1 MTTENVPFDQ
11 LSKHEADDVLAQ
23 ALDVAKR
30 DEAGVRSGGIM
41 VIAPAKINLVLG
53 IGAKREDGYHYADTI
68 MHALALHDVVRMRRV
83 DLTGFGIGLDIH
95 LTMEHTEGIAPVDV
109 APEENLA
116 YRAVAELACA
126 IGRSEDEEVHIHI
139 VKSIPAQ
146 AGLGGGSSDAAAA
159 LVGAARLWGLDPED
173 PRLAEVAAG
182 LGADVAFFLK
192 GGCAYLTGRGEQY
205 VHSLAPRKDF
215 VLLVAPGEGV
225 STAEAYR
232 EFDEAPELPTD
243 AQRGRW
249 GVLQDAA
256 LVEPFNNLAS
266 AAERVLPELAEIR
279 QWAESLD
286 GVSDV
291 LLCGSGSATALFC
304 DSFAKAT
311 ELSAKAQLK
320 GWSARVTSLVG
331 IGAAI
336 RDRF

>member
-1 MTTENVPFDQ
+1 MTAEDIPFDQ
-11 LSKHEADDVLAQ
+11 LDKKAADDVLAQ
-23 ALDVAKR
+23 ARGIAER
-30 DEAGVRSGGIM
+30 DKAGVRSGGIM

-68 MHALALHDVVRMRRV
+68 MHALALHDVVHMRRV

-95 LTMEHTEGIAPVDV
+95 LSMEYTEGIAPIDV
-109 APEENLA
+109 APEDNLA
-116 YRAVAELACA
+116 YRAIVELARVL
-126 IGRSEDEEVHIHI
+126 GRSEDEEVHIHI

-159 LVGAARLWGLDPED
+159 LVGAAKLWGIDRDD
-173 PRLAEVAAG
+173 PRLEQVASG

-192 GGCAYLTGRGEQY
+192 GGCAYLTGKGEQY
-205 VHSLAPRKDF
+205 VHSLEPRRDF
-215 VLLVAPGEGV
+215 VLLVAPDEGV

-232 EFDEAPELPTD
+232 VFDEAPDLPTD
-243 AQRGRW
+243 TQRGLW

-256 LVEPFNNLAS
+256 RVEPFNNLAP
-266 AAERVLPELAEIR
+266 AAEKIVPQLAEIR
-279 QWAESLD
+279 EWGTAAE

-304 DSFAKAT
+304 ESFAVAT
-311 ELSAKAQLK
+311 ALSAQAQLK

-331 IGAAI
+331 IGAAV
-336 RDRF
+336 RERF

>member
-1 MTTENVPFDQ
+1 MSDNEKLIDQ
-11 LSKHEADDVLAQ
+11 MDGKAVEDVMAQ
-23 ALDVAKR
+23 ALDIAKR
-30 DEAGVRSGGIM
+30 DTAGIRSGGIK

-68 MHALALHDVVRMRRV
+68 MHALALHDVLHMRRV
-83 DLTGFGIGLDIH
+83 DLTGFNIGLEIH

-116 YRAVAELACA
+116 YRAVAALAQA
-126 IGRSEDEEVHIHI
+126 IGRKEDEEVHIHI

-159 LVGAARLWGLDPED
+159 LVGAAKLWGIDAQD
-173 PRLAEVAAG
+173 PRLAQVAAD

-192 GGCAYLTGRGEQY
+192 GGCAYLTGKGEQF

-215 VLLVAPGEGV
+215 ILLVSPDEGV
-225 STAEAYR
+225 STAQAYR
-232 EFDEAPELPTD
+232 IFDEDPALPTD
-243 AQRGRW
+243 TQRGVW
-249 GVLQDAA
+249 GVLQDARK
-256 LVEPFNNLAS
+256 VEPFNNLAP
-266 AAERVLPELAEIR
+266 AAEKILPVLTEIR
-279 QWAESLD
+279 EWGESCE
-286 GVSDV
+286 GVNDV

-304 DSFAKAT
+304 ESFAQAT
-311 ELSAKAQLK
+311 KLSGEAQLK

-336 RDRF
+336 RER